1 MIVGVTTRGQK
12 RFLAIADGVREAT
25 QSHLSHIH
33 ASMCCRSTG
42 REVLLSLKSRG
53 MNAPKLTAPLLSY
66 DFGSFYAKLE
76 QLRSTSF
83 MPGSG
88 GGWTVP
94 LLVVEDRR

>member
-1 MIVGVTTRGQK
+1 VAARAFKTVVLDLEGDVVVVKTDQATVR
-12 RFLAIADGVREAT
+12 DGD
-25 QSHLSHIH
+25 
-33 ASMCCRSTG
+33 
-42 REVLLSLKSRG
+42 
-53 MNAPKLTAPLLSY
+53 PPLLSY
-66 DFGSFYAKLE
+66 DFGSFYANLE